1 MSVFLHAIRNVNN
14 TDDRLITE
22 PLAINNS
29 GYTKIDSANIS
40 TYRPDGRSDYQLI
53 YVKSGLFYIVSE
65 NGTER
70 PIPKDNII
78 IYRPY
83 EYQHYKLYKQDKAE
97 FFWIHFGGTWT
108 EKLLEEL
115 NISKDLRYCKY
126 EHADA
131 FISTVHFIMNTL
143 RKNERYS
150 EMSCT
155 AKLLELF
162 SVIGRRDEATVST
175 SNNTQLMDKICL
187 DIANNYFLET
197 SNEEYARKYG
207 MSVSYFIKTFK
218 ATTGTT
224 PQQYKAIQRLN
235 NAENLLAE
243 TDLKISEISHILGF
257 SDSLYFSKFFSKS
270 KGISPTEFRN
280 QSKSQK
286 ISDLQ
291 SDS

>member
-1 MSVFLHAIRNVNN
+1 MSVFLTAIKNVNN
-14 TDDRLITE
+14 TDDRLVTV
-22 PLAINNS
+22 PLSINNS

-40 TYRPDGRSDYQLI
+40 TCRPNGRKDYQLVYI
-53 YVKSGLFYIVSE
+53 KSGLFYIVSE
-65 NGTER
+65 DGTER
-70 PIPKDNII
+70 PVPKDNIV

-83 EYQHYKLYKQDKAE
+83 EYQHYKLYKQDNTE
-97 FFWIHFGGTWT
+97 FFWIHFGGTWS

-115 NISKDLRYCKY
+115 HISEDLRYFKY

-143 RKNERYS
+143 RKNERYG

-175 SNNTQLMDKICL
+175 NTNTALMDKICL

-197 SNEEYARKYG
+197 SNEEYALKYG
-207 MSVSYFIKTFK
+207 MSVSYFIKSFK

-224 PQQYKAIQRLN
+224 PQQYKSMLRFN
-235 NAENLLAE
+235 NAENLLAG

-257 SDSLYFSKFFSKS
+257 SDSLYFSKFFSKL
-270 KGISPTEFRN
+270 KGMSPTEFRN
-280 QSKSQK
+280 QSKK
-286 ISDLQ
+286 EK
-291 SDS
+291 